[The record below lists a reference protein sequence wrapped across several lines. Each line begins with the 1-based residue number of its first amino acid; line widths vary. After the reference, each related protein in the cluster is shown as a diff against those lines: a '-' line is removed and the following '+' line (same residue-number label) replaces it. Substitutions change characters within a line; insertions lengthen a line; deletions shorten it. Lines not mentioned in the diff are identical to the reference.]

1 MDEFEIIRN
10 HLSKLSKKN
19 ESTLNLNDDVF
30 FDKKNKLVVT
40 TDTYLEGVHFINFNH
55 PNLIIKKAIRSSISD
70 LICKGVFPKFI
81 FVAASGNKNSF
92 SKNKII
98 KLTNSIKKEQKKYNF
113 ILSGG
118 DTTYSTK
125 ISFTV
130 TAIGISKKIVKRNNA
145 KINDDI
151 YITGNLGDS
160 YVGLL
165 TLKKKLKIPAKHKK
179 YFIDKFFSPDLP
191 FKFTKYLTKVAN
203 TSMDISD
210 GLFGDLNKLINNQ
223 NLTYKI
229 NSDILPISK
238 KLSEIIKINKV
249 KSLDFVTKGDDYQ
262 ILFSANKNKR
272 KILKSISK
280 RINLK
285 ITRIGNIVK
294 GNNPLIL
301 SKDKKIVK
309 SNIFDG
315 YLHKF

>member
-1 MDEFEIIRN
+1 
-10 HLSKLSKKN
+10 
-19 ESTLNLNDDVF
+19 
-30 FDKKNKLVVT
+30 
-40 TDTYLEGVHFINFNH
+40 
-55 PNLIIKKAIRSSISD
+55 
-70 LICKGVFPKFI
+70 
-81 FVAASGNKNSF
+81 
-92 SKNKII
+92 
-98 KLTNSIKKEQKKYNF
+98 
-113 ILSGG
+113 
-118 DTTYSTK
+118 
-125 ISFTV
+125 
-130 TAIGISKKIVKRNNA
+130 
-145 KINDDI
+145 
-151 YITGNLGDS
+151 
-160 YVGLL
+160 
-165 TLKKKLKIPAKHKK
+165 
-179 YFIDKFFSPDLP
+179 
-191 FKFTKYLTKVAN
+191 
-203 TSMDISD
+203 MDISD